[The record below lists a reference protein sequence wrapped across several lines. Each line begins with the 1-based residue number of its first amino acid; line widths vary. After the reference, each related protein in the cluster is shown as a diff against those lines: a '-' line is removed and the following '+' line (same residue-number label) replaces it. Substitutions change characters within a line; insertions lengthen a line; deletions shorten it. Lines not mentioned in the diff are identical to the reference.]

1 MKKNVPQ
8 SRRSSQYSF
17 FTCKAFAEK
26 HNYSYF
32 DLTSHDWL
40 FNHIFSYNSPRFY
53 LQTIVYISIL
63 VIAVLVTGFFEGV
76 LSTSELE
83 IDMASDFGFW
93 LIIATDYLLGISTV
107 LVFRNFTCLYIN
119 ILEKCPD
126 ATSSRQLQGFIT
138 RLQRIISHRG
148 WSIGI
153 YVSAV
158 VLFYYQ
164 YVAMA
169 LQSSGSWHLQGG
181 TGILAVSISSL
192 VFIPLNLL
200 HQVLLLQL
208 LIRSFLIS
216 TVLIAFYRCKLT
228 SEVGK
233 TTKGVKGIVSLV
245 GRFSLLNY
253 FVILLVSS
261 MLSISLYNNSVIFH
275 FPMYH
280 WYNIVLIAEFLLCSF
295 MLIIT
300 PLNLLVKSYP

>member
-1 MKKNVPQ
+1 
-8 SRRSSQYSF
+8 
-17 FTCKAFAEK
+17 
-26 HNYSYF
+26 
-32 DLTSHDWL
+32 
-40 FNHIFSYNSPRFY
+40 
-53 LQTIVYISIL
+53 
-63 VIAVLVTGFFEGV
+63 
-76 LSTSELE
+76 
-83 IDMASDFGFW
+83 
-93 LIIATDYLLGISTV
+93 
-107 LVFRNFTCLYIN
+107 
-119 ILEKCPD
+119 
-126 ATSSRQLQGFIT
+126 
-138 RLQRIISHRG
+138 
-148 WSIGI
+148 
-153 YVSAV
+153 
-158 VLFYYQ
+158 
-164 YVAMA
+164 MA